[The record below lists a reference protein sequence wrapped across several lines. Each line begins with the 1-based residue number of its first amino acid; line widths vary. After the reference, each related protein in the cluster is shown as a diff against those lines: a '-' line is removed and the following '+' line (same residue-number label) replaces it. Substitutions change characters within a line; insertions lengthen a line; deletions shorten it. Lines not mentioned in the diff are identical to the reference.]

1 MAKKEDNRDV
11 FEKALDYAPVVG
23 GAVVGGVVGRKIA
36 GRAGKK
42 HRQRYGEQKRNQ
54 DEIQDAYDSA
64 PPGYW
69 DDKAIGNP
77 LSSGEVS
84 RVRRVF
90 GFSKD
95 KNAAAKMIGTV
106 AGGAAGA
113 ATGGAYSESKR
124 RK

>member
-11 FEKALDYAPVVG
+11 FDKALDYAPAVG
-23 GAVVGGVVGRKIA
+23 GAVVGGVLGRKIA
-36 GRAGKK
+36 GKMGSK
-42 HRQRYGEQKRNQ
+42 HRRSYGETKRNQ
-54 DEIQDAYDSA
+54 DQITDEYNSY
-64 PPGYW
+64 PSSTW
-69 DDKAIGNP
+69 DRQAIDP
-77 LSSGEVS
+77 RPSSGEVS

-113 ATGGAYSESKR
+113 AMGGAYSESKR